1 MAFRNKEL
9 VDRRFTNIKGLV
21 RQLDQ
26 LVKRGGNVNDFKNT
40 IKRLDETIED
50 LESIIEQEARILR
63 NG

>member
-26 LVKRGGNVNDFKNT
+26 LVKRGGNINDFKKT

>member
-26 LVKRGGNVNDFKNT
+26 LVKRGGNINDFKNT
-40 IKRLDETIED
+40 IKRLDETIEE

>member
-26 LVKRGGNVNDFKNT
+26 LVKRGGNINDFKKT
-40 IKRLDETIED
+40 IKRLDETIEE

>member
-40 IKRLDETIED
+40 IKRLDETIEE

>member
-26 LVKRGGNVNDFKNT
+26 LVKRGGNINDFKNT